1 MTTTPTYT
9 PQPEPD
15 TRTKGIAWTALS
27 LAIAGVVLTLIG
39 FVPVPWVGIIAVV
52 LGGIVLLAAFVFS
65 IVGLAGKRFGGKPL
79 SITALVVSIVGG
91 VLGVIALAAALV
103 ITGNSVA
110 QGIVQDSGRETP
122 SVTEPS
128 DAADDDATTDDT
140 ADDSALTANETAFL
154 AQVRP
159 EVNRIMAEIDPS
171 ITPDIVEA
179 TFDDATLI
187 TVGEALLTTGQAGV
201 DSFAEQSAG
210 TEGAADAEL
219 MRSLYQAIYDAAV
232 AHLQ

>member
-65 IVGLAGKRFGGKPL
+65 IVGLAGTRFGGKPL